1 MSQISSAA
9 SPVTG
14 IVRSAFGKTA
24 DGTPVDLFTLRN
36 ADGLEARI
44 SNYGGTIV
52 SLIAPDRAGRMGDI
66 VLGFDTL
73 EGYVKHRSYFGALV
87 GRCGNRIAQ
96 GKFTLNGVNYS
107 LAINN
112 GPNSIHGGLKGFDKA
127 VWQAQPRESEGGPA
141 VELTY
146 LSADGEEGYPGALS
160 VTAVYTLT
168 SSNELCLDCTATTS
182 HDTIVNLTQ
191 HSYFNLA
198 GQGDVLGHQ
207 VYIDADRIVAVDHNL
222 IPTGELRPVAG
233 TPFDLRHPAVMG
245 ERIGQ
250 KDEQLTLGHGFDH
263 TFVLNHPPGQLGLA
277 ARVTDPV
284 TGRVLEVLTTEPGV
298 QFYTGNF
305 LDGSAK
311 GKGGRVY
318 ERRNGFCLEAQHF
331 PDSPNHP
338 DFPSIVLKPGEVYQ
352 NTTVFRL
359 SVQ

>member
-1 MSQISSAA
+1 MSHIPSEE
-9 SPVTG
+9 SPVGG
-14 IVRSAFGKTA
+14 IVRSSFGKTS

-36 ADGLEARI
+36 GDGLEARI

-52 SLIAPDRAGRMGDI
+52 SLAAPDREGRMGDV

-73 EGYVKHRSYFGALV
+73 DGYVEHHSYFGALV
-87 GRCGNRIAQ
+87 GRCGNRIAK
-96 GKFTLNGVNYS
+96 GKFTLNGINYS

-127 VWQAQPRESEGGPA
+127 VWQAKPKKTEAGPA
-141 VELTY
+141 LELTY
-146 LSADGEEGYPGALS
+146 LSQDGEEGYPGALS

-168 SSNELCLDCTATTS
+168 ASNELSLHCTATTNR
-182 HDTIVNLTQ
+182 DTIVNLTQ
-191 HSYFNLA
+191 HTYFNLA
-198 GQGDVLGHQ
+198 AQGDVLRHQ
-207 VYIDADRIVAVDHNL
+207 VYIDADRIVAVDSNL

-233 TPFDLRHPAVMG
+233 TPFDFRHPASIG
-245 ERIGQ
+245 ERIEQ
-250 KDEQLTLGHGFDH
+250 KDEQLKLGNGFDH
-263 TFVLNHPPGQLGLA
+263 TFVLNHLPGQLGLA
-277 ARVTDPV
+277 ARVTEPV

-318 ERRNGFCLEAQHF
+318 QRRNGFCLEAQHF

-338 DFPSIVLKPGEVYQ
+338 EFPSVVLKPGEAYQ